1 MTPAGETR
9 PLKSSDVAPGTCH
22 KAYVEGKEIAIFN
35 VDGHFYATQ
44 SDCTHR
50 GGPLCEGELAGE
62 IVTCPWHGSQFNVRT
77 GEVVMDPAT
86 EPIATYT
93 ITERDGQLI
102 VEL

>member
-1 MTPAGETR
+1 MANSDQIQALSP
-9 PLKSSDVAPGTCH
+9 SDVAPGTCH
-22 KAYVEGKEIAIFN
+22 KAYVQGKEIAIFN

-62 IVTCPWHGSQFNVRT
+62 IITCPWHGSQFDVRT
-77 GEVVMDPAT
+77 GEVIMDPAT
-86 EPIATYT
+86 EPLTTYT
-93 ITERDGQLI
+93 VTEKDGQLI